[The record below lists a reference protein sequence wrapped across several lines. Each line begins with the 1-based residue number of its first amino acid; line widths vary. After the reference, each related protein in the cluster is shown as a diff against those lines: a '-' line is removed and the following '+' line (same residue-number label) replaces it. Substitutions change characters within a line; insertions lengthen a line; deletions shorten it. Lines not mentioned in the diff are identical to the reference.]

1 MTERQIFKKYDN
13 LSKDEL
19 NTKNNKNVYIR
30 NDAMATIFKRSR
42 DEKKRLKKNRWI
54 QKKTNDSR
62 I

>member
-19 NTKNNKNVYIR
+19 NTKNNRNVYVR

-42 DEKKRLKKNRWI
+42 DEKKRLKKNR
-54 QKKTNDSR
+54 
-62 I
+62 

>member
-19 NTKNNKNVYIR
+19 NTKNNKNVYVR

>member
-19 NTKNNKNVYIR
+19 NTKNNKNVYVT

-42 DEKKRLKKNRWI
+42 DEKKKAKEKQMNSEKN
-54 QKKTNDSR
+54 
-62 I
+62 

>member
-19 NTKNNKNVYIR
+19 NTKNNKNVYVI

-42 DEKKRLKKNRWI
+42 DEKKKAKEKQMNSEKN
-54 QKKTNDSR
+54 
-62 I
+62 

>member
-19 NTKNNKNVYIR
+19 NTKNNRNVYVR

>member
-19 NTKNNKNVYIR
+19 NTKNNKNVYVR

-62 I
+62 T

>member
-19 NTKNNKNVYIR
+19 NTKNNKNVYVI

-42 DEKKRLKKNRWI
+42 DEKKRLKKNR
-54 QKKTNDSR
+54 
-62 I
+62 